1 MKNIV
6 VVGSLNLDVV
16 SEIEKLPHQ
25 GATISVKNQSQN
37 LGGKGA
43 NQAVAAARQGGQV
56 SFIGAVGADEAGERF
71 KTVLREEGIDVSGI
85 VTKKVPTGSASILLE
100 EDGHNTIMVYG
111 GANAEL
117 TADDIVKA
125 ENLIANADVV
135 IAQFEVP
142 QVAVA
147 KAFYFAK
154 KYGATTIL
162 NPAPIIDQDAILPE
176 VISATDIIVP
186 NETEAA
192 ALVGE
197 TPSTKLADLQV
208 VREAMNQLTIQKTVI
223 TLGGE
228 GVFYHLDGTD
238 QVAPIFKVT
247 PVDTTAAGDTFI
259 GSLTVE
265 LDKDLGN
272 AAEAIRYASK
282 ASSIAI
288 QHFGALQS
296 IPNRREVLKDL

>member
-25 GATISVKNQSQN
+25 GATISVKHQSQN

-56 SFIGAVGADEAGERF
+56 SFVGAVGADEAGERF
-71 KTVLREEGIDVSGI
+71 KKVLREEGIDVSGI

-100 EDGHNTIMVYG
+100 DDGHNTIMVYG

-117 TADDIVKA
+117 TADDIVKS
-125 ENLIANADVV
+125 ENIIANADVV

-142 QVAVA
+142 QEAVA

-154 KYGATTIL
+154 KYGALTIL
-162 NPAPIIDQDAILPE
+162 NPAPIIEQEAILPE
-176 VISATDIIVP
+176 VLSSTDIIVP

-192 ALVGE
+192 ALVGME
-197 TPSTKLADLQV
+197 PSTDKAKLAA
-208 VREAMNQLTIQKTVI
+208 VRKAMAQLTIQKTVI
-223 TLGGE
+223 TLGE
-228 GVFYHLDGTD
+228 DGVFYHLADED
-238 QVAPIFKVT
+238 QVAPIFKVK

-265 LDKDLGN
+265 LNKDLTN
-272 AAEAIRYASK
+272 AAEAIKYASK

-296 IPNRREVLKDL
+296 IPTRREVLKDL